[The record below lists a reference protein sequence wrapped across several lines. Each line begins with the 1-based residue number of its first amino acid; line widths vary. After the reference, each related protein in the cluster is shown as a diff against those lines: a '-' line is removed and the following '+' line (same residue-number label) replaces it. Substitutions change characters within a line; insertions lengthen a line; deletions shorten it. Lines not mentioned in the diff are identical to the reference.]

1 MTRASQTISFILL
14 ASSIYLFLA
23 LPLLSDPHS
32 LPSRFLESI
41 SIPGVSALR
50 STKVPSIL
58 PLRIQNEIVP
68 YLPFWALITLAS
80 YLLGRLGLGV
90 MRFKNCESAY
100 TELTAHIEKAKKNL
114 DSRNVGW
121 S

>member
-1 MTRASQTISFILL
+1 VGADHHFINWQ
-14 ASSIYLFLA
+14 IYLFLA
-23 LPLLSDPHS
+23 LPLLNDPTS

-41 SIPGVSALR
+41 SLYGVSALR
-50 STKVPSIL
+50 STKIPSVL
-58 PLRIQNEIVP
+58 PPTIQNEIVP
-68 YLPFWALITLAS
+68 FLPFWVLITLAA

-90 MRFKNCESAY
+90 MRFKDCESAY
-100 TELTAHIEKAKKNL
+100 TELTGHIERAKMGL